1 MELTTLRYFVTVG
14 KELHF
19 HRAAAKLNMTQAPLS
34 SAIRKLEE
42 ELNVKLFER
51 TSRSVKLTEAG
62 ELFLKE
68 AEAVL
73 HRAELARQRL
83 DNLASGQRSR
93 LSIGYNELALN
104 TFLPQLLA
112 QCRTR
117 HGKLQLALRELE
129 TAEQIQG
136 LREDELDIG
145 FMRPF
150 GFDLTGLRTQLVIR
164 ENYRLVM
171 QETHPLAGESRIA
184 ARQLSHRSIILFAR
198 DVNPAIYD
206 RLTAALST
214 EYAPPPEFRQDAR
227 NKGSM
232 LAMVKAGFG
241 AALLPESI
249 CRGPLPGLVVR
260 DLDIPLP
267 KVDIMAV
274 WNPARMSGVLKHFL
288 ALLPSGPAGSAGR

>member
-1 MELTTLRYFVTVG
+1 MELTALRYFVTVG

-34 SAIRKLEE
+34 AAIRKLED
-42 ELNVKLFER
+42 ELETKLFER

-62 ELFLKE
+62 ELFLQE

-83 DNLASGQRSR
+83 DELVAGQENRLA
-93 LSIGYNELALN
+93 IGYNEMALH

-117 HGKLQLALRELE
+117 QRKLQLALRELE
-129 TAEQIQG
+129 TAEQIRG
-136 LREDELDIG
+136 LREEELDIG

-171 QETHPLAGESRIA
+171 QDTHPLAKEGKIT
-184 ARQLSHRSIILFAR
+184 ARQLSGKSVILFAR

-206 RLTAALST
+206 CLTAALST

-227 NKGSM
+227 NKSSM

-249 CRGPLPGLVVR
+249 CQGHLPGLTVR
-260 DLDIPLP
+260 ELDIALP
-267 KVDIMAV
+267 KVDILAV
-274 WNPARMSGVLKHFL
+274 WNPARQSGVLKRFL
-288 ALLPSGPAGSAGR
+288 ALLPPEPAGADS

>member
-1 MELTTLRYFVTVG
+1 MELTALRYFVTVG

-34 SAIRKLEE
+34 AAIRKLED
-42 ELNVKLFER
+42 ELETKLFER

-62 ELFLKE
+62 ELFLEE

-83 DNLASGQRSR
+83 DDLISGRGSR
-93 LSIGYNELALN
+93 LAIGYNELALN

-112 QCRTR
+112 RCRTR
-117 HGKLQLALRELE
+117 QSNLQLALRELE
-129 TAEQIQG
+129 TAEQIRG
-136 LREDELDIG
+136 LREEELDIG

-171 QETHPLAGESRIA
+171 QETHPLAKTEKIT
-184 ARQLSHRSIILFAR
+184 ARQLSGRSVILFAR

-206 RLTAALST
+206 RLTAALTT

-249 CRGPLPGLVVR
+249 CRGHLPGLTVR
-260 DLDIPLP
+260 GLDISLP
-267 KVDIMAV
+267 SVDIMAV
-274 WNPARMSGVLKHFL
+274 WNPARQSGVLKRFL
-288 ALLPSGPAGSAGR
+288 ALLPSCQALFLK

>member
-1 MELTTLRYFVTVG
+1 MELTALRYFVTVG
-14 KELHF
+14 QELHF

-34 SAIRKLEE
+34 AAIRKLED
-42 ELNVKLFER
+42 ELETKLFER

-62 ELFLKE
+62 ELFLEE

-73 HRAELARQRL
+73 HRAKLARQRL
-83 DNLASGQRSR
+83 DDLISGRGRRLA
-93 LSIGYNELALN
+93 IGYNELALN

-112 QCRTR
+112 RCRTR
-117 HGKLQLALRELE
+117 QKDLQLTLREQE
-129 TAEQIQG
+129 TAEQIRG
-136 LREDELDIG
+136 LWKEELDIG

-150 GFDLTGLRTQLVIR
+150 GFDLTGLRTQMVIR

-171 QETHPLAGESRIA
+171 QETHPLAKEEKIS
-184 ARQLSHRSIILFAR
+184 ARQLSGRSVILFAR

-206 RLTAALST
+206 RLTVALST

-249 CRGPLPGLVVR
+249 CRGHLPGLTVR
-260 DLDIPLP
+260 ELDIPLP
-267 KVDIMAV
+267 SVDIMAV
-274 WNPARMSGVLKHFL
+274 WNPARQSSMLKRFL
-288 ALLPSGPAGSAGR
+288 SLLPPEPGQ